1 MTFEIGKIT
10 YKQWSEINRTLAGV
24 SLELK
29 NLRHN
34 ETKIESR
41 KLRKEEVRNAQNVL
55 SEIHRGAE
63 VDDDKS
69 ENVDGLKIEISKVTK
84 IRRKKD
90 G

>member
-10 YKQWSEINRTLAGV
+10 YKQWSEINRTLASV

-29 NLRHN
+29 NQRHN

-55 SEIHRGAE
+55 SDIHRSAE
-63 VDDDKS
+63 AY
-69 ENVDGLKIEISKVTK
+69 ERMGLEE
-84 IRRKKD
+84 
-90 G
+90 